1 MAKPRVQFQL
11 KLQEI
16 TSVNVYYQPP
26 RNVQME
32 YPCIVYN
39 ISDIATM
46 SANNNHYVL
55 TNGYMVTVIDRNPD
69 STIATKLIESFPMS
83 NLQSTFVQDNL
94 HHWVIQIYY

>member
-1 MAKPRVQFQL
+1 MAKTRVQFQL

-39 ISDIATM
+39 ISDIDTM
-46 SANNNHYVL
+46 RANNKHYLL
-55 TNGYMVTVIDRNPD
+55 TNGYMVTIIDRNPD
-69 STIATKLIESFPMS
+69 SKIASQILEAFPMS
-83 NLQSTFVQDNL
+83 NLQSTFIQDNL